1 MDANWVTSI
10 LLLNRPSILLPGF
23 ILGLLLDAIYPLHR
37 GILLKLHPVHT
48 CYIYS
53 KKLYRPYAGY
63 LWGVLNAGS
72 CIIIHVL
79 PPVLLLYVSSVLPK
93 PYSLITSII
102 VIAVIVKVSMGIT
115 LLFTSVRNVG
125 HKLSNGDEMR
135 ARRYVQGLVRRNVYT
150 LDIPHVLSATIE
162 SFSESLVDGY
172 VSPLTYFFML
182 GPLGGLLQRLSNT
195 LDGSLGFKGPPMVK
209 QGWFSAKLDTLM
221 NYLPARITGILILLV
236 SKLMKHSKIYELN
249 TLRRM
254 ASLLES
260 VNAGW
265 PIGAMAIALGV
276 KLEKPGNY
284 SIGIGELPHLRHL
297 FQALKIGFLVIL
309 GYTCLAVFLYM
320 VVAKIF
326 IGV

>member
-1 MDANWVTSI
+1 LVTSWVMSI

-23 ILGLLLDAIYPLHR
+23 ILGLLLDVIYPLHK

-48 CYIYS
+48 CYVYS

-72 CIIIHVL
+72 CLTIHVI
-79 PPVLLLYVSSVLPK
+79 PPILLLYISSILPK
-93 PYSLITSII
+93 PYSLITSI
-102 VIAVIVKVSMGIT
+102 VVVAVIVKVSMGIT

-125 HKLSNGDEMR
+125 YKLSNGDEME
-135 ARRYVQGLVRRNVYT
+135 ARKYAQGLVRRNVYT

-172 VSPLTYFFML
+172 TSPLTYFFMF

-195 LDGSLGFKGPPMVK
+195 LDGSLGFKDPPMVK

-221 NYLPARITGILILLV
+221 NYLPARITGVLILLV
-236 SKLMKHSKIYELN
+236 SKLMKHSKMSELN
-249 TLRRM
+249 VLRRI
-254 ASLLES
+254 AFLFES

-265 PIGAMAIALGV
+265 PIGAMAIALDV

-309 GYTCLAVFLYM
+309 CYTCLAVFLYM

-326 IGV
+326 IDI